1 MALRK
6 WILLVLPLMT
16 SSVFAADV
24 YVCEKNG
31 RKEFSQLPCGD
42 NAVVLQ
48 TEGEP
53 SSLKLSIPFKPKQ
66 ITALC
71 KLVIKAKDRAVQA
84 QKAPPRSSSYNY
96 NRNYNYNSQA
106 YRYQQMQEQQRHYD
120 NNTRKSSPE
129 SYVLGKIENLELIA
143 KNSPSTYQLLKEL
156 THYVDYSGYEESP
169 MYESERIVAVSKC
182 ENRISE
188 RMLYMRD

>member
-42 NAVVLQ
+42 NAVILQ

-71 KLVIKAKDRAVQA
+71 KLVIKAKDKAVQE
-84 QKAPPRSSSYNY
+84 QKVPPRSSNYNY

-106 YRYQQMQEQQRHYD
+106 YRYQQMQEQQRRYD
-120 NNTRKSSPE
+120 NNSHTSPE
-129 SYVLGKIENLELIA
+129 AYVLGKIENLEVIA
-143 KNSPSTYQLLKEL
+143 QNSPSTYDFLKQL
-156 THYVDYSGYEESP
+156 TRYVDYNGYEESP

-182 ENRISE
+182 EDRISE
-188 RMLYMRD
+188 RMRYMRN

>member
-1 MALRK
+1 MVFK
-6 WILLVLPLMT
+6 WMILLLPLVT
-16 SSVFAADV
+16 TSVFAADV

-42 NAVVLQ
+42 NAFVLQ

-71 KLVIKAKDRAVQA
+71 KLVIKAKDRAVQS
-84 QKAPPRSSSYNY
+84 QKVPSRSSSYNY

-106 YRYQQMQEQQRHYD
+106 YRYQQMQEQQRRYD
-120 NNTRKSSPE
+120 NNLRNTPE
-129 SYVLGKIENLELIA
+129 AYVLGKIENLEAIA
-143 KNSPSTYQLLKEL
+143 QNSPSSYQLLKEL
-156 THYVDYSGYEESP
+156 TRYISYNGYEESP
-169 MYESERIVAVSKC
+169 MYESERIAAQSDC
-182 ENRISE
+182 EDRINK
-188 RMLYMRD
+188 RMRYMSN

>member
-1 MALRK
+1 MAFK
-6 WILLVLPLMT
+6 WMILLLPLVT
-16 SSVFAADV
+16 TPVFAADV

-71 KLVIKAKDRAVQA
+71 KLVIKAKDRSVQS
-84 QKAPPRSSSYNY
+84 QKEPSHSSSYNY

-106 YRYQQMQEQQRHYD
+106 YRYQQMQQQQRHYD
-120 NNTRKSSPE
+120 NSSRRTPE
-129 SYVLGKIENLELIA
+129 SYVLGKIENLEVNRA
-143 KNSPSTYQLLKEL
+143 KFSTDLSIFKKFDRLCTLQRLRGVPHLRGRACG
-156 THYVDYSGYEESP
+156 S
-169 MYESERIVAVSKC
+169 IV
-182 ENRISE
+182 
-188 RMLYMRD
+188 